1 MALEK
6 LAEARDRVEM
16 DGSGLAAVVECLGGS
31 AGGVELAKA
40 KCWVW

>member
-16 DGSGLAAVVECLGGS
+16 DGSGLVVECLGGS
-31 AGGVELAKA
+31 AGGVELAGA